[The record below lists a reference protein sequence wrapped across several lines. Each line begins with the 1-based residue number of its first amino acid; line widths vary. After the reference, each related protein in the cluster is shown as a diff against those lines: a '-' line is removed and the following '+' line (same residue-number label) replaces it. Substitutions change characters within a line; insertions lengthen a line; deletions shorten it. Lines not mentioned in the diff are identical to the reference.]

1 MAKES
6 KEKSEY
12 LALIK
17 EGNNGINVLANFE
30 HKELGNN
37 EKRNVIDNYIQQLRN
52 IQEQS
57 YKKELAFYQLIGMK
71 DQPVRN
77 DLTGYFRWLG
87 TNINKMSNFYYFY
100 LENSELFK
108 GSEENAKALL
118 YFKGLFEAMSN
129 YQFYQELYVNLVK
142 NNFDIVYEKK
152 GSSLL
157 YTNLLKINLL
167 KNIIQNSYADLKKNG
182 ELSQDKLLDK
192 IISGCE
198 KQINEISSK
207 KKNEWSDLSQ
217 DEQAFLKFISK
228 KAFGN
233 EDSWNKKIKN
243 NSQKLSEQTKQKTRT
258 DLTERMSIIFNLFM
272 TEETIKIF
280 TQQKDKNEE
289 VILKSIKEREI
300 EDITNFTRKKSFTD
314 FFQGIIDEI
323 FEELKKKKINSL
335 DDVQITWNLDRRN
348 SFKPSEQFKTGFLDV
363 AYNFYTPKEIMQ
375 SIIKKTESGE
385 IKNEKIEIEG
395 IKEIA
400 EKIDQGKI
408 IKVKDKNIYY
418 YPLEDKDYDEIN
430 GEIKERCEEAG
441 EKLLQLLDYSYQQK
455 INNKYH
461 EIGNNINPNDFLN
474 EILENDIKKSPIYKI
489 KDNFK
494 NTLYEYACDYFFSGK
509 RIRVFKENN
518 DLDGSEITKEKK
530 IIFISWSKFA
540 NNLFSGK
547 QDYNIKGNFAE
558 LLQTA
563 ILKTYGKQFSSFM
576 GGKYLNELG
585 QSSHADIISEIK
597 TKNGNIQIGFQAKM
611 KTYST
616 PESTNNFY
624 GEEKKYNIFGN
635 SINRYVK
642 DSKNSENDALYE
654 IRLISLLKQKQK
666 ENELCNFL
674 TNYISNF
681 YRITDIYGI
690 DGLMNNFF
698 IVNYKMIPV
707 SLILEI
713 MIQEAIEE
721 KEKIILWDLSEYYYE
736 TGSIYIKKG
745 GDYNKPEDIDN
756 TVLKKPEINLY
767 IGDKKEPYKR
777 YLWAKGI
784 DISETKINKFFDR
797 EKKFI
802 EFKNVLEQ
810 INY

>member
-1 MAKES
+1 MAEKTKE
-6 KEKSEY
+6 ESEY

-17 EGNNGINVLANFE
+17 EGNNGINVLEKFE
-30 HKELGNN
+30 HIKLGNN

-71 DQPVRN
+71 DQPVCN

-100 LENSELFK
+100 LENSNLFK

-129 YQFYQELYVNLVK
+129 YQFYQELYMNLVK

-157 YTNLLKINLL
+157 YTNLLKINTL
-167 KNIIQNSYADLKKNG
+167 KDIIGKSYEALKRDGKLSKKN
-182 ELSQDKLLDK
+182 LLDK
-192 IISGCE
+192 IIEECE
-198 KQINEISSK
+198 NRINELSK
-207 KKNEWSDLSQ
+207 TEWSDLSQ
-217 DEQAFLKFISK
+217 DDQAFLKFISK

-233 EDSWNKKIKN
+233 EDTWNKKIEN
-243 NSQKLSEQTKQKTRT
+243 NSYKLSKQTKEKTRT

-280 TQQKDKNEE
+280 AQNKEGTLSTVDLKNE
-289 VILKSIKEREI
+289 VKDIK
-300 EDITNFTRKKSFTD
+300 DITNFTGKKSFTD

-323 FEELKKKKINSL
+323 FEKLKKEKINSL

-400 EKIDQGKI
+400 EKIDEGKI
-408 IKVKDKNIYY
+408 IKVKDKDIYY
-418 YPLEDKDYDEIN
+418 YPLEDKDFNKIN
-430 GEIKERCEEAG
+430 GEIEKKCGEAG

-455 INNKYH
+455 INNSYH
-461 EIGNNINPNDFLN
+461 EIGKNMNPNDFLN

-489 KDNFK
+489 RDNFK
-494 NTLYEYACDYFFSGK
+494 NTLYEYACDYFFSNGDKGKK
-509 RIRVFKENN
+509 RIRVFKEDN
-518 DLDGSEITKEKK
+518 DLDGSEITKGKK

-563 ILKTYGKQFSSFM
+563 ILKTYGEQFSSFM

-642 DSKNSENDALYE
+642 DSKNSENNALYE
-654 IRLISLLKQKQK
+654 IRLISLLKQKEK

-713 MIQEAIEE
+713 MIQEANEE
-721 KEKIILWDLSEYYYE
+721 KEKTILWDLSEYYYE

-745 GDYNKPEDIDN
+745 DYNKSKDIDN
-756 TVLKKPEINLY
+756 TILKKSEINLY

-797 EKKFI
+797 EKFI
-802 EFKNVLEQ
+802 EFKKVLEQ
-810 INY
+810 VNY